1 MSNEL
6 DKHIGETLGRYESNV
21 DAEALWEAVKP
32 PKRRMPWLWFLAL
45 FGAVAIAGGLW
56 LWSDDGSETV
66 VDSQQVVSNATV
78 ANEEGNTSDETY
90 QETANQAASGLEPQ
104 DDMLLADKVPMSVL
118 ATKNTTS
125 SLTSVAKNTTVGD
138 TEIQVTEEAVNTNL
152 VVANEKPE
160 QDTRVLGNITN
171 EASSG
176 NTIDEDNA
184 EDRTA
189 EAVTEDA
196 SVTVSNNPV
205 FTKAVQ
211 NIGTL
216 AYEVSLTE
224 GEEELPIITLGD
236 LPSRN
241 RKASPFFA
249 QVDVAYLGVQRQL
262 ENKDSLGVSWVSK
275 RVNSEE
281 VLEGLSADVSFGYR
295 SPDGWQVRGGLGYTQ
310 LNTLFEST
318 AVTQT
323 VDTVT
328 GVTMLI
334 YGPGNS
340 VDSVLGPVAYYETQT
355 RERKTYNSIR
365 QWELPLLG
373 GYNFELGRLTLLA
386 EAGVRLRLQRSWEGT
401 VLNQSL
407 ENEFQDLS
415 TTDWYRTGLGV
426 SLQGGLQLAY
436 PITSQLDILAGGSVR
451 YNLQDFSAEE
461 SPFTE
466 RYQLLGGQLG
476 LRYRF

>member
-6 DKHIGETLGRYESNV
+6 DKHIGETLGRYESDV
-21 DAEALWEAVKP
+21 DAEALWTAVKP
-32 PKRRMPWLWFLAL
+32 PKRRMPWFWLLAL
-45 FGAVAIAGGLW
+45 FGVVAIAGGFALW
-56 LWSDDGSETV
+56 TDDESEIAEN
-66 VDSQQVVSNATV
+66 SQQIVDNTITAS
-78 ANEEGNTSDETY
+78 EESDAIDETY
-90 QETANQAASGLEPQ
+90 QEAVNQEISGLKPQ
-104 DDMLLADKVPMSVL
+104 DDMLLVDKVPMSI
-118 ATKNTTS
+118 AETKNTTG
-125 SLTSVAKNTTVGD
+125 SLTSVAKNTTARD
-138 TEIQVTEEAVNTNL
+138 TRTQVTEKAINTNL
-152 VVANEKPE
+152 VVANEKSE
-160 QDTRVLGNITN
+160 LDTRVLENITS

-176 NTIDEDNA
+176 HTIDEDNA
-184 EDRTA
+184 DLETETVKEGALVTA
-189 EAVTEDA
+189 SD
-196 SVTVSNNPV
+196 NPV

-216 AYEVSLTE
+216 AYEVSHTKD
-224 GEEELPIITLGD
+224 EEELPIITLGD

-241 RKASPFFA
+241 RKKNQFFA

-262 ENKDSLGVSWVSK
+262 ENKDSLGASWVS
-275 RVNSEE
+275 RRTNSEE
-281 VLEGLSADVSFGYR
+281 TLDGLSADLSFGYR
-295 SPDGWQVRGGLGYTQ
+295 SRDGWQVRGGLGYTQ

-318 AVTQT
+318 AVTET

-340 VDSVLGPVAYYETQT
+340 VDSVLGPVAYYETQN

-365 QWELPLLG
+365 QWELPLLA
-373 GYNFELGRLTLLA
+373 GYNFEVGRLTLLA

-401 VLNQSL
+401 VLNQNL

-451 YNLQDFSAEE
+451 YNLQDFSTEE
-461 SPFTE
+461 SPFME
-466 RYQLLGGQLG
+466 RYQLLGGQLS